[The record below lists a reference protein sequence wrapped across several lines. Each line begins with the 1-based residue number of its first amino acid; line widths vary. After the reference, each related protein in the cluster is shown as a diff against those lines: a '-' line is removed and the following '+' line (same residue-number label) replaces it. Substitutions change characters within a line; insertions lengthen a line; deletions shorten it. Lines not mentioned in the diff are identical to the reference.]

1 MASTS
6 GRKPIMTLFSGGYC
20 LQSHICR
27 VVLFEKE
34 VEYHNE
40 QIESASTS
48 NEMAEFNPYNET
60 PTLVDRDLVLYGTQI
75 ICEYLDERL
84 PHPPLMPVDPV
95 NRGRARLMILRMQ
108 RDWLEAVGSVDL
120 AKNKKLDSASKQS
133 IRDGLISIS
142 PVFAEQPYLLGDEFT
157 IVDCFMGPLL
167 WRLPILKVELPR
179 QAASVVKYAER
190 LFSRPAFVAS
200 LSEAESEMRG

>member
-1 MASTS
+1 MVATT

-40 QIESASTS
+40 QIESSATP

-60 PTLVDRDLVLYGTQI
+60 PTLVDRSLVLYGTQI

-95 NRGRARLMILRMQ
+95 NRGRARLMILRIQ

-120 AKNKKLDSASKQS
+120 ANNKKLDSAAKQS

-142 PVFAEQPYLLGDEFT
+142 PVFAEQTHMLGNEFS

-167 WRLPILKVELPR
+167 WRLPILKVTLPK
-179 QAASVVKYAER
+179 QAAPALKYAER
-190 LFSRPAFVAS
+190 LFARPAFIAS
-200 LSEAESEMRG
+200 LSEAENEMRG